1 MAPLRKAARA
11 YIALV
16 LAAAVAVV
24 YAAAA
29 VFPPATIRPIL
40 VLVPIYLVALALPA
54 RLATGVVLIANVPV
68 LIAAYLIGG
77 WQTAALVAAA
87 GIVLRRGKA
96 WRNHAFNTA
105 QFVLIA
111 LVGGLVYEGLGG
123 DPVVD
128 LTNGRFEPSVLVP
141 VVVSAAAVI
150 LANLLLMLPILKLAE
165 GVSGGSV
172 WRSMVMSSAIPYL
185 AYGLFGLL
193 MAVLWTIGSGFAAS
207 LILIPLLVARWA
219 FGQYAEQRESY
230 EATIRSLVQAVETK
244 DHYTRGHSE
253 RVSRASVMIAR
264 VLRMRDDRVDALRYA
279 GILHDIGKLGV
290 PTRILQK
297 DTMLDDTEFAAI
309 QRHPEF
315 ATEIVRGIGFLK
327 EAHAG
332 ILHHHERLDGLGYP
346 LGLKGADIPEF
357 ARIIAVADAFDS
369 MTSTRSYRGARTV
382 GEALAELRR
391 CQGTQ
396 FDAALVE
403 SLIVALEREPWQAT
417 QEATPSTVDGPA
429 ASRVGE
435 GFDHDDPTSLH
446 PRGHDPEVAASAVL
460 AEVAEEVA
468 LRTIG
473 EGS

>member
-1 MAPLRKAARA
+1 V

-16 LAAAVAVV
+16 LAAAVCALLVATVV
-24 YAAAA
+24 D
-29 VFPPATIRPIL
+29 PPPTIQPIL
-40 VLVPIYLVALALPA
+40 VLAPIYLVALALPA
-54 RLATGVVLIANVPV
+54 RLATGVVLTANVPV

-77 WQTAALVAAA
+77 WQSAALVAAT
-87 GIVLRRGKA
+87 GIVLRRHKA
-96 WRNHAFNTA
+96 LANHAFNTA

-111 LVGGLVYEGLGG
+111 TVGGLAYERMGG
-123 DPVVD
+123 QD
-128 LTNGRFEPSVLVP
+128 LVSLDNGGFEPGVLVP
-141 VVVSAAAVI
+141 VVLSAAAVI
-150 LANLLLMLPILKLAE
+150 VANLLLMLPILKLAE
-165 GVSGGSV
+165 GISGRSV
-172 WRSMVMSSAIPYL
+172 WRSMVLSSAVPYL

-193 MAVLWTIGSGFAAS
+193 MAVLWNIGGGFAAS

-230 EATIRSLVQAVETK
+230 EATIRSLVKAVETK

-264 VLRMRDDRVDALRYA
+264 VVGMRDDRVDALRYA

-315 ATEIVRGIGFLK
+315 ATEIVRGISFLK

-346 LGLKGADIPEF
+346 LGLKGSDIPEF

-382 GEALAELRR
+382 EDALVELRA

-396 FDAALVE
+396 FDAVMVEALIA
-403 SLIVALEREPWQAT
+403 SLERQPWRSASEAQ
-417 QEATPSTVDGPA
+417 QEATAGELAGQV
-429 ASRVGE
+429 RE
-435 GFDHDDPTSLH
+435 GFDHDDPTALH
-446 PRGHDPEVAASAVL
+446 PRGHDPEVAASALL
-460 AEVAEEVA
+460 AEVAEEIA
-468 LRTIG
+468 LRSQG
-473 EGS
+473 EGP